1 MSSSETE
8 FREDAPASGFA
19 PLAARPART
28 RAAPAGHT
36 DAVPSL
42 LATPAALHAAQAPLA
57 SAEAL
62 ALFGHYSD
70 ADGHTQGAP
79 SAAGAG
85 AWQGLNQTF
94 RRGCSAVSG
103 ATAAAS
109 GYVHRAASGLDRGV
123 DWTES
128 QLQRPARW
136 LAEQTR
142 GVPVLGSLAAGGAA
156 VGKGVT
162 ELVGGAVKGAG
173 GALAGAADVVLH
185 PVDSVIGLGTLV
197 SHIPGNPLW
206 GIRQLAQREE
216 RGGDALA
223 ALRDDREYLS
233 NVWAHVAAPYKKA
246 IHDGKPLEAAGRAAV
261 DVGGLLLGT
270 GELRAMSK
278 TAELSELRTLSKAGE
293 ATKGAAISEAAA
305 LSEAEAISSLGYH
318 PLPGERSMTRAQW
331 KKAHHD
337 ARTQASVRELDGG
350 VPGAHGHADHGFQTT
365 LEQQAVRVQ
374 TGVTPSG
381 RDSIVGRATRYET
394 PELELEASGRARRML
409 DVENPPTMMAKGAGG
424 VLAPYNVGYKV
435 ERSGGHFGRGVE
447 LLPDSN
453 GQPLPGRPVRRVESC
468 ARANVVFKFN
478 PATGKWGQYTS
489 FPVP

>member
-19 PLAARPART
+19 PLVARPERT
-28 RAAPAGHT
+28 RAALAGHAG
-36 DAVPSL
+36 AVPSL
-42 LATPAALHAAQAPLA
+42 LATPAALHAAQVPLS

-62 ALFGHYSD
+62 ALFSHYSD
-70 ADGHTQGAP
+70 ADGHAQGTP

-85 AWQGLNQTF
+85 AWQGLKQTF
-94 RRGCSAVSG
+94 LRGCSAVSG

-123 DWTES
+123 DWTEA
-128 QLQRPARW
+128 QLQRPTRW

-142 GVPVLGSLAAGGAA
+142 DVPVLGSLTAGGAM

-185 PVDSVIGLGTLV
+185 PVDSVVGLGTLV
-197 SHIPGNPLW
+197 SHVPGNPLW
-206 GIRQLAQREE
+206 GLRQLAQREE

-223 ALRDDREYLS
+223 ALREDGEYLS

-278 TAELSELRTLSKAGE
+278 TAEISELRTLSRAGE

-305 LSEAEAISSLGYH
+305 LSEAEELSSLGHH

-337 ARTQASVRELDGG
+337 ARTQASVSELDGG

-365 LEQQAVRVQ
+365 LEQQTVRVQ

-394 PELELEASGRARRML
+394 PELELEASGRARRIL
-409 DVENPPTMMAKGAGG
+409 SETTPPTMTPKGA
-424 VLAPYNVGYKV
+424 
-435 ERSGGHFGRGVE
+435 SGALSPSQVSYVVAHPKGQFGQGVE
-447 LLPDSN
+447 LL
-453 GQPLPGRPVRRVESC
+453 GQGQQVQSVGPCSK
-468 ARANVVFKFN
+468 ARVVFRFN
-478 PATGKWGQYTS
+478 PTTGKWGQYTS
-489 FPVP
+489 YPVP